1 MTQGRGDVETQD
13 SANSDSANNPESVG
27 QLTDIFVS
35 LADTLVDDYDVV
47 ELMERLAQACVELLN
62 ATSAGLM
69 IIDQRGSLQVVA
81 SSSQEMHL
89 LELFQIQSDEG
100 PCRDCVRTGAPVG
113 AADLVRETSRWPAFA
128 PAAIEAGFT
137 ALQAL
142 PLRLRSETIGAL
154 NLFFAGRPLLDEP
167 DLRVAQAL
175 ADVATIGILQQRA
188 VHRGAVLAEQ
198 LQRALNSRIVI
209 EQAKG
214 VIAEHAKLGMDQAF
228 EVLRKHARDHNL
240 KLSDLAAAVSRGDIS
255 PSQLPTRSS
264 G

>member
-1 MTQGRGDVETQD
+1 MSQGRGDVETHD
-13 SANSDSANNPESVG
+13 VRGNGETFG
-27 QLTDIFVS
+27 QLTEIFVS

-47 ELMERLAQACVELLN
+47 ELMERLAHACVELLN
-62 ATSAGLM
+62 ATSAGLL

-100 PCRDCVRTGAPVG
+100 PCRDCVRSGVPVSAPDL
-113 AADLVRETSRWPAFA
+113 AAAVDRWPAFA
-128 PAAIEAGFT
+128 PAATAAGFT

-142 PLRLRSETIGAL
+142 PLRLRTETIGAL
-154 NLFFAGRPLLDEP
+154 NLFFAGRPLLNDR
-167 DLRVAQAL
+167 DMRVAQAL

-214 VIAEHAKLGMDQAF
+214 VIAEHGKLGMDQAF
-228 EVLRKHARDHNL
+228 DVLRKHARDHNL
-240 KLSDLAAAVSRGDIS
+240 KLSDLAAAVSRGDIT
-255 PSQLPTRSS
+255 PSQLSS
-264 G
+264 RGSD